1 MCPYDMFDPSVRV
14 PACTPFDLLPSRVSR
29 IQRPRT
35 YQKMGIKILDAMLM
49 TPCRMRWLHDT
60 ADPTIDTAD
69 DNVDAH
75 LSELYY
81 NSGLFVQDMHQCQ
94 IFAGTVLDVALSW
107 HLWVCISGLCFWIS
121 VSSRNIY
128 APLLAHLATG

>member
-1 MCPYDMFDPSVRV
+1 MGVCPYDMFDPSVRV

-81 NSGLFVQDMHQCQ
+81 NSGLFVQDMHQRQ
-94 IFAGTVLDVALSW
+94 IFAGLIL
-107 HLWVCISGLCFWIS
+107 LCIRVCISRLYFWVC
-121 VSSRNIY
+121 VSDCHIR
-128 APLLAHLATG
+128 APFLAHRAAG